1 MSLESKV
8 YFESPI
14 GVLEIIGT
22 QEGVSSIYFKD
33 NFEGEISENIPKVL
47 EESVKQLKEYFF
59 EDRKEFSFK
68 LNPKGTDFQ
77 IKVWKI
83 LSEIPYGKS
92 ISYSEQSEIFGDL
105 KAIRAIASANGK
117 NPISIVI
124 PCHRVIGKSGELTG
138 YAGGIWRKKW
148 LLEKEGII
156 EKQMTL
162 F

>member
-1 MSLESKV
+1 MSLESKT
-8 YFESPI
+8 YLKTPI

-22 QEGVSSIYFKD
+22 KEGVSSIIFKD
-33 NFEGEISENIPKVL
+33 DFEGKISENVPEVL
-47 EESVKQLKEYFF
+47 QESLKQLKEYFF

-77 IKVWKI
+77 LKVWKL
-83 LSEIPYGKS
+83 LSEISYGKS
-92 ISYSEQSEIFGDL
+92 ISYSEQSERFGDL

-117 NPISIVI
+117 NPISVVI